1 MIQPRASFEMNF
13 EPVCGWGDLLEQ
25 NSSKERLFKVIQK
38 LLEKHAIKSSINEQR
53 LELDNGLILFRPEDY
68 YWVIVDNSDDTR
80 HCLGIFRDESSAA
93 DSLVSTLI
101 RPLAYAVNWDE
112 YLNDCNFI
120 KTVRKTLPLSSYIIE
135 KLGYNFN
142 PPGWF
147 KIETDYPPTF
157 FKSNNDIFDR
167 FGYLLGKKLIFEII
181 KSHLKKIKDKLKLS
195 EELSWLLDDM
205 GYDEE
210 KLSLSEASGYWIA
223 SIAERGVRNFQ
234 AIFTS
239 YKSAVDFFIYTLCK
253 RSQIESIDW
262 GLVFNHE
269 PL

>member
-1 MIQPRASFEMNF
+1 MIQPRASFEMKF

-25 NSSKERLFKVIQK
+25 DSSKERLFMVIQK

-53 LELDNGLILFRPEDY
+53 LELENGLILFRPEDY
-68 YWVIVDNSDDTR
+68 YWVIVDNSDDTS
-80 HCLGIFRDESSAA
+80 HCLGIFREESSAA

-142 PPGWF
+142 PPRWL

-157 FKSNNDIFDR
+157 FKPNNDIFDR
-167 FGYLLGKKLIFEII
+167 FGYIYGKALIFEII
-181 KSHLKKIKDKLKLS
+181 KLHLKKINDKLSKQPL
-195 EELSWLLDDM
+195 WPLDDI
-205 GYDEE
+205 GWDEE
-210 KLSLSEASGYWIA
+210 KFCLSEASGYWIV
-223 SIAERGVRNFQ
+223 SIAERGVRYFYG
-234 AIFTS
+234 IFTS
-239 YKSAVDFFIYTLCK
+239 YKSAVDFFIYSLCE
-253 RSQIESIDW
+253 RSLIESIDCK
-262 GLVFNHE
+262 LIFNHE